1 MTLVDGVLVWTPNA
15 LQFGNNSVSVRV
27 FDGTDATIQSF
38 NINVGNAGISA
49 EPINRA
55 PEITSTPGQITN
67 LEREYQYN
75 LTGSDADNDLLLWS
89 LDSAP
94 PGMIID
100 AQSGALRWKPRTD
113 QLGEHTVKVHL
124 TDALGMYTSQEF
136 SLVVNSTNTPP
147 QINSTAK
154 TIAAVNQPYVYQV
167 IASDPEGE
175 EITYSLGKAPVGMTI
190 DSNGLIKW
198 TPKSDQLQAYEVE
211 VIATD
216 KAKSSAT
223 QTYTIEVARREQ
235 NGQVIPVT
243 INNPPTIT
251 SNPIFLAATNRTYNY
266 QVVAQ
271 DTDANDT
278 LTYQLIKGATGMS
291 INPTTGL
298 LTWNNPVAGNY
309 EVIVGAVD
317 QAGLGAAQR
326 FTLTAR
332 NNSNPVIN
340 STAANQVIPNT
351 TYIYDVKATD
361 ADNDK
366 LTYSI
371 DSASNAKGMT
381 VDALGRLRWNPTI
394 SHVGNN
400 PILLTVNDGNGGS
413 ATQSINLNVIQDVEA
428 PKVRLIALNDTVNLG
443 EDITFQ
449 ARATD
454 NIKVAS
460 LQLTVNSTPVVL
472 DANGV
477 VTVKASRSG
486 TISATAIATDTSGNI
501 KQETFDVIVID
512 PTDVE
517 VPTVSFSLDGVSE
530 EGFVTAPTRIKAT
543 ITDDGS
549 FSAYRLLI
557 KPIDGEEFKQLWRIN
572 SPTAINNGFL
582 DQFGSQYKF
591 DPSLVQNDSYV
602 LRLEAEDNGGKT
614 SFSEQVVDVAGGL
627 KLGNFRLSFT
637 DLEIPVTGIPI
648 TLTRTYDT
656 LTSNTT
662 DDFGYGWR
670 MEFRDTDL
678 RTGVGKQTPEEQLLN
693 KYKAFK
699 EGTKVYIT
707 LPGGQRE
714 AFTFK
719 PKQVERIDNTSLL
732 YFSKYFF
739 TAEFAAEKG
748 STSTLSIKN
757 QASTYITRS
766 PDTNEFYDFG
776 QNAFNPASEFF
787 GGIYLLKTKEGVEY
801 EIDAL
806 SGDLLT
812 VTDTN
817 GNKLTYTDEAITSS
831 TGQKITF
838 SRDAQGRITSVTDPL
853 GDLIRYKYDDKDDLV
868 SVTDREN
875 NTTLMEYNQERKHY
889 LDQIIDPLGRTGIR
903 NDYGEDGRLK
913 EIVDVNGKKVEMTYD
928 PNNSKQVVLDQ
939 LGNATIYEYDE
950 RGNILTEI
958 DALGQIT
965 KRSYN
970 DNNDVEEETIIS
982 DRSGLNGFTTKY
994 TYDNL
999 GNKLTEEDPLG
1010 NIMRY
1015 TYGNKNRLLTQT
1027 DALGRTTTNTYDSN
1041 GNLRT
1046 TKDATGKITTYD
1058 YKGNGLLASV
1068 TDANGKVTKF
1078 DYYTSGDVKQ
1088 VTDALN
1094 NVIEYTYN
1102 RNGDKLT
1109 EKRYMTQNGIVREL
1123 LTTWTYDNS
1132 GRMKTMTD
1140 ALNHTTTY
1148 EYDDNGRQTAIV
1160 DALLRR
1166 TEYKYNELGELEET
1180 IYPDNTPDNPNDNP
1194 REIHRYDAAGRK
1206 IETIDKAGRSTH
1218 FVYDKVGRLRYTVL
1232 QDFTPD
1238 NPTVSPELWDNPK
1251 TETIYYSDGLVKAQM
1266 DERGNRTEF
1275 RYDAAGRQIE
1285 IIYADDT
1292 PTILTDNPRTKY
1304 VYDAAGQRIAS
1315 IDALN
1320 RTTSFNYDDLRRPVK
1335 IEFHDQTY
1343 TTQEYDNLGR
1353 RIASVDQENKSTE
1366 YRYDDL
1372 GRLTGVKNALGDW
1385 TTYGYNEIGNLISV
1399 TDAEQHTTRYEYD
1412 SLGRRT
1418 TTILPMGQRSTMTYD
1433 AVGNLKTNTDLNDQ
1447 TITYNYDLMNRMN
1460 IKQFQDGSKV
1470 TYVYTAVGLQDIVKF
1485 VNANGQVTATY
1496 DYDYD
1501 VRDRQIQRTDNI
1513 GGVSRSISYTYDV
1526 AGNRTSVTT
1535 NSGTVNYIFDVRNR
1549 LDKVIENGIVTADY
1563 DYDMVSNLIS
1573 TTFAN
1578 GTQEIRQYDD
1588 LDRLKYLENHK
1599 GNTILS
1605 SYKYTLDNVGNRR
1618 KVEEHTGR
1626 LVEYTYD
1633 DLYRLIEE
1641 KITVTVNG
1649 NRVYGY
1655 TYDKVGNR
1663 LNKTVT
1669 VNGTTTTRTYD
1680 YDDNDRLEREKV
1692 SQQVVAS
1699 YIYDNNG
1706 NTLIKTE
1713 NGITT
1718 EYTWDFENRLVA
1730 ASEKNASGVV
1740 QQQMQYRYSDKGIRV
1755 ATTIDRIE
1763 TRYLVDE
1770 MQRYAQVLEEY
1781 RPLNTVLVS
1790 YVRGLDLISQKQDNN
1805 ITYYQVDGLGTTRG
1819 LTNAQGNVVR
1829 TYNYEAYGELLNSTG
1844 NAENKYMFAGEQ
1856 YDEALGDY
1864 YNRARYYDQSTG
1876 RFTRRDDYEGRLGEP
1891 LTLHKYMYT
1900 HDNPVNFTD
1909 PSGKTTLAE
1918 TNITFAVL
1926 NVLQNL
1932 FLFQQGVRLLV
1943 GDLASPL
1950 PKIVWTGNISIDQY
1964 DSSSLD
1970 KSPKTGTAIDNF
1982 AKFEPSFF
1990 TAKATA
1996 TSSTGKIW
2004 DYNIWAIGLGLSIA
2018 LSNPENK
2025 VVKEKLDFEVVTD
2038 RIYGD
2043 GPNSLGGLF
2052 NLDSASVPTG
2062 IFQPV
2067 KLKETY
2073 GFIRFGYASGFAGS
2087 NDIATNSSV
2096 FGIGFYLG
2104 QSGIA

>member
-889 LDQIIDPLGRTGIR
+889 LDQIIDPLGRIGIR
-903 NDYGEDGRLK
+903 SDYGEDGRLK

-965 KRSYN
+965 KRKY
-970 DNNDVEEETIIS
+970 DENNNVFKETVIS
-982 DRSGLNGFTTKY
+982 DRSGESGFTTTS
-994 TYDNL
+994 TYDSRN
-999 GNKLTEEDPLG
+999 NKLTETDALG
-1010 NIMRY
+1010 NITYY
-1015 TYGNKNRLLTQT
+1015 TYDDKGDLLTQT
-1027 DALGRTTTNTYDSN
+1027 DALGRTTTNTYDGS

-1046 TKDATGKITTYD
+1046 TRDATGKISTYD
-1058 YKGNGLLASV
+1058 YDISGQLKSV
-1068 TDANGKVTKF
+1068 LDANGKLTSFEYTK
-1078 DYYTSGDVKQ
+1078 YGDVRQ
-1088 VTDALN
+1088 VIDALGNVTDY
-1094 NVIEYTYN
+1094 VYN
-1102 RNGDKLT
+1102 TKGDKLSS
-1109 EKRYMTQNGIVREL
+1109 KRYMTLANGQVQEL
-1123 LTTWTYDNS
+1123 LTQWTYDRK
-1132 GRMKTMTD
+1132 GQMKTITD
-1140 ALNHTTTY
+1140 AENQTTTY
-1148 EYDDNGRQTAIV
+1148 EYDGNGKQIAII
-1160 DALLRR
+1160 DALNRR
-1166 TEYKYNELGELEET
+1166 TEYIYNSKGELIET
-1180 IYPDNTPDNPNDNP
+1180 NYPDDTPNNLTDNP
-1194 REIHRYDAAGRK
+1194 REKHRYDEKGQKIATVDKGGR
-1206 IETIDKAGRSTH
+1206 ETR
-1218 FVYDKVGRLRYTVL
+1218 FVYDKLGRLKETVHP
-1232 QDFTPD
+1232 DETPNNWDD
-1238 NPTVSPELWDNPK
+1238 NPRTR
-1251 TETIYYSDGLVKAQM
+1251 TEYYTDGLVKAQI
-1266 DERGNRTEF
+1266 DQRSNRTEF

-1292 PTILTDNPRTKY
+1292 PLTLTDNPRTTY
-1304 VYDAAGQRIAS
+1304 TYDAAGQTIAET
-1315 IDALN
+1315 DALE
-1320 RTTSFNYDDLRRPVK
+1320 RTTTFKYDDLGRLVK
-1335 IEFHDQTY
+1335 TEFHDQTSIN
-1343 TTQEYDNLGR
+1343 QEYDNLGR
-1353 RIASVDQENKSTE
+1353 QVASVDQENKRTE

-1372 GRLTGVKNALGDW
+1372 GRLIGVKNALSDW
-1385 TTYGYNEIGNLISV
+1385 TTYGYNSVGNLISI
-1399 TDAEQHTTRYEYD
+1399 TNALNHTTQYEYD
-1412 SLGRRT
+1412 GVGRRT
-1418 TTILPMGQRSTMTYD
+1418 TAILPMGQRSTMTYD
-1433 AVGNLKTNTDLNDQ
+1433 AVGNLKTHTDFNAQ
-1447 TITYNYDLMNRMN
+1447 TITYKYDPENRMSE
-1460 IKQFQDGSKV
+1460 KRFVDGSLV
-1470 TYVYTAVGLQDIVKF
+1470 TYTYTPTGLQNVVKF
-1485 VNANGQVTATY
+1485 VGVDGQTTATY

-1501 VRDRQIQRTDNI
+1501 VRDRQIRRTDTI
-1513 GGVSRSISYTYDV
+1513 AGVSRNISYTYD
-1526 AGNRTSVTT
+1526 AANNRTSVTT
-1535 NSGTVNYIFDVRNR
+1535 ASSTVNYIFDVRNR
-1549 LDKVIENGIVTADY
+1549 LQQVVENSVITADY
-1563 DYDMVSNLIS
+1563 DYDAVNNLIR
-1573 TTFAN
+1573 TTFVN

-1588 LDRLKYLENHK
+1588 LNRLKYLENRK

-1605 SYKYTLDNVGNRR
+1605 SYEYTLDKVGNRR
-1618 KVEEHTGR
+1618 KVEENTGR
-1626 LVEYTYD
+1626 TVEYVYD

-1641 KITVTVNG
+1641 KIIDNVNG

-1655 TYDKVGNR
+1655 TYDQVGNR
-1663 LNKTVT
+1663 KIKTEIINGVT
-1669 VNGTTTTRTYD
+1669 NVTEYV
-1680 YDDNDRLEREKV
+1680 YDDNDRLENEKV
-1692 SQQVVAS
+1692 NQQIVVGYTYDSQ
-1699 YIYDNNG
+1699 G
-1706 NTLIKTE
+1706 NTLTKTE
-1713 NGITT
+1713 NGTT
-1718 EYTWDFENRLVA
+1718 SEYTWNYENRLIA
-1730 ASEKNASGVV
+1730 ALFRDASGAT
-1740 QQQMQYRYSDKGIRV
+1740 QQQMQYRYNDNSIRV
-1755 ATTIDRIE
+1755 ASTVNGVE
-1763 TRYLVDE
+1763 TRYLIDE
-1770 MQRYAQVLEEY
+1770 GQPFAQVLEEY
-1781 RPLNTVLVS
+1781 SPTGKVLVE
-1790 YVRGLDLISQKQDNN
+1790 YLYGNDLTAQEQANSR
-1805 ITYYQVDGLGTTRG
+1805 TYYYVDGLGSTRV
-1819 LTNAQGNVVR
+1819 LTDAQGAIVSK
-1829 TYNYEAYGELLNSTG
+1829 YNYEAYGELINSTG
-1844 NAENKYMFAGEQ
+1844 GVENKYLFAGEQ
-1856 YDEALGDY
+1856 FDEALGDY
-1864 YNRARYYDQSTG
+1864 YNRARYYDADTG
-1876 RFTRRDDYEGRLGEP
+1876 RFTRRDTFEGYQTKP
-1891 LTLHKYMYT
+1891 TTLHSYIYANT
-1900 HDNPVNFTD
+1900 NPVTFTD
-1909 PSGKTTLAE
+1909 PSG
-1918 TNITFAVL
+1918 F
-1926 NVLQNL
+1926 
-1932 FLFQQGVRLLV
+1932 
-1943 GDLASPL
+1943 
-1950 PKIVWTGNISIDQY
+1950 ISINELTSVRNIADIL
-1964 DSSSLD
+1964 SSSIRIGERFLSFVD
-1970 KSPKTGTAIDNF
+1970 KVDATISVIQTIQSAFNIVSSPSSLL
-1982 AKFEPSFF
+1982 PSSLNYIS
-1990 TAKATA
+1990 TA
-1996 TSSTGKIW
+1996 TLPDFNDAIISLRANAGRVVSSIITRKLPSELATFKKFFSSSTSVFAFYPPSVFPK
-2004 DYNIWAIGLGLSIA
+2004 GLS
-2018 LSNPENK
+2018 LSTGLKIQKRSVMIVTNNK
-2025 VVKEKLDFEVVTD
+2025 AD
-2038 RIYGD
+2038 RLFGMGMLLKPGKDISLQFFRMDYGAFNHTPGGD
-2043 GPNSLGGLF
+2043 GKNHDVWQDGQF
-2052 NLDSASVPTG
+2052 HYHVP
-2062 IFQPV
+2062 
-2067 KLKETY
+2067 
-2073 GFIRFGYASGFAGS
+2073 R
-2087 NDIATNSSV
+2087 N
-2096 FGIGFYLG
+2096 
-2104 QSGIA
+2104 